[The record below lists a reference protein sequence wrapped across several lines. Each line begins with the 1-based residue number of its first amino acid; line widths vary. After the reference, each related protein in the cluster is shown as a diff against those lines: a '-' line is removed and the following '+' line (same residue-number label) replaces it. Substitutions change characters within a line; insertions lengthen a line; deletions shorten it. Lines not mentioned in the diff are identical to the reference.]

1 MNLFVFIS
9 PAVVFRTSGG
19 QLKEATF
26 RKVLLDKN
34 INFLHQFLESLFHD
48 GLFKF
53 FLVLLINVVEEVCFN
68 VGELKEV
75 RLKSELLE
83 FLVP

>member
-1 MNLFVFIS
+1 MQSIDMFLMKLLIFVS
-9 PAVVFRTSGG
+9 PAVVFGTSGG
-19 QLKEATF
+19 QFKEAAF

-34 INFLHQFLESLFHD
+34 IYFFNQILISLFHD

-68 VGELKEV
+68 VGELEEV
-75 RLKSELLE
+75 
-83 FLVP
+83 